1 MRLKRWGAIALAA
14 VTAAGML
21 GGCSRLENKT
31 EAETVAATF
40 GNEDI
45 MMDYVMFQMRTSQ
58 YGYEQLFGAM
68 YGTTDFWHQEYA
80 QGVTIEAFVIDSV
93 MTSIRQ
99 TKVLCNYAQKNGI
112 VLTAEQQEKVNEAI
126 AEALETADEE
136 YAELIGMTEELIRQS
151 YQENALA
158 NLAYMNLVADV
169 DTTIGEDE
177 FIRKDISYV
186 KLTPTDLEENSSEA
200 VTEAATIE
208 ASSEET
214 SELAEETE
222 AESHEDSESETI
234 ATDDLAE
241 EEETTEEAVDA
252 EAAEEIQKEKLA
264 DAADEIEELLAD
276 GEEPADIIT
285 EYNGDT
291 TWFTATQ
298 SSVTIGADSVY
309 DYTEI
314 AYALSEGETALYSD
328 EETGVIY
335 VLLCTSD
342 NNEEARQDAIDT
354 EIENRKA
361 ALFAEKYVSVQD
373 ASPKFTVDTDV
384 IATINFHTPLYV
396 PETEAETT
404 EAELETEEET
414 TAEVLET
421 EGETAEP
428 EVETEGETE
437 AE

>member
-31 EAETVAATF
+31 EAETIAATF

-80 QGVTIEAFVIDSV
+80 PGVTIEAFVIDSV

-158 NLAYMNLVADV
+158 NLAYMDLVADV

-200 VTEAATIE
+200 VTEAETTE
-208 ASSEET
+208 ESSEET
-214 SELAEETE
+214 DTEAEETE
-222 AESHEDSESETI
+222 ADDTESETM
-234 ATDDLAE
+234 ATDDLVE
-241 EEETTEEAVDA
+241 EEETTAM
-252 EAAEEIQKEKLA
+252 AEEEPTEEVQKEKIA
-264 DAADEIEELLAD
+264 DAADEIEGLLAD
-276 GEEPADIIT
+276 GEAAADIIA
-285 EYNGDT
+285 EYNADT
-291 TWFTATQ
+291 TWFSATQ
-298 SSVTIGADSVY
+298 SSVTISADSVH
-309 DYTEI
+309 DYTET
-314 AYALSEGETALYSD
+314 AYALSEGETAIYND
-328 EETGVIY
+328 ENTGAVY

-342 NNEEARQDAIDT
+342 NNEEARQNAIDT

-361 ALFAEKYVSVQD
+361 VLFAEKYADVQD
-373 ASPKFTVDTDV
+373 KSPKFTVDEDV
-384 IATINFHTPLYV
+384 IASINFHTALYV
-396 PETEAETT
+396 PETEAETS
-404 EAELETEEET
+404 EPELETEEET
-414 TAEVLET
+414 SEPELET
-421 EGETAEP
+421 EEETSEP
-428 EVETEGETE
+428 ELETEGETE